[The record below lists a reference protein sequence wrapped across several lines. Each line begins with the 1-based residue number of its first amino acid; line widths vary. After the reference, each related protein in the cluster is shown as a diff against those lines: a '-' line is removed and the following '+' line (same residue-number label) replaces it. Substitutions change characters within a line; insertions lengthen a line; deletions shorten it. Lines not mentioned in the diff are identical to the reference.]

1 MNQPKMPSRLFAF
14 RSLRAKFLIV
24 VVPLV
29 LLSTLIVFGLF
40 ELNAQREAHQRLEDK
55 LEKLVAIQSAVVAE
69 SLWNVADEQI
79 KLILVALATDPDV
92 AGAAVYDD
100 LDILVAWT
108 GDIDAFEQSDH
119 FAQTNIIYVYDDSPE
134 VIGHLAISLVDS
146 QAQADAQSRLLLAVG
161 LATFLLAA
169 VVISALIANR
179 RTIGIP
185 LERLL
190 GSINRA
196 QEGGEREAVDWDSHD
211 EIGVVVT
218 AFNEMQDRQQA
229 YEAELRDARDKLEQ
243 RVEERTKALAL
254 ATEQAKKAERLVTDA
269 IESISEGFTLF
280 DADDQLVLSNSRYGE
295 LLYAGV
301 RNPEPGESYEE
312 IIRASIQQGLIE
324 DAKGDEEAWLA
335 ERMERHHNPSGL
347 HVQHRSDGRWFR
359 ISERRTE
366 DGGTVA
372 VYTDIS
378 ELKRR
383 EQEAEEANRAKSQF
397 LANMSHELRT
407 PLNAVIG
414 ITEMLKE
421 DAEEFGQEDFVEPL
435 ERISRAGKHLLNL
448 INEILDLS
456 KIEAGKLE
464 FHLEDFDVPGLV
476 GDVATTVQPLADKN
490 GNRLVVH
497 CPDDLGGMRADLTR
511 TRQIVLNLLS
521 NACKFTEN
529 GEISLNVR
537 VEGGETGEQMI
548 IEVSDTGIG
557 MTPEQMEKLFEEFS
571 QADSSTTRRFGGTGL
586 GLAISRRLA
595 RMMGGNIEV
604 ASTPGE
610 GSTFKAWL
618 PRTAVLRGFTGDDD
632 EAEVPVDE
640 PTRVIASAGD
650 GNRVLVVDDDHTAR
664 ELMRRLLAKE
674 GFDVIT
680 ATDGQEGLDMARKF
694 EPSVITLDV
703 MMPKVDGWDVLKE
716 LKADPSL
723 ADIPVIMVTMVDE
736 SDRGYN
742 MGAADYMTKP
752 VDRERMKLLLDK
764 YRSRAKEPRVL
775 LVEDDETTRSMMCSI
790 LGSDG
795 WQVFEAENG
804 RVALGLI
811 DEAAPDL
818 ILLDLM
824 MPEMDGFEFLE
835 ALRHRPDRQ
844 IAPVVV
850 VTAADL
856 SESDRRRLNGGVEY
870 VLQKS
875 DLSREQLL
883 AEIRELVTNYVVI
896 EGADGGAHD

>member
-1 MNQPKMPSRLFAF
+1 MTDKASFFAL
-14 RSLRAKFLIV
+14 RTLRAKFLVLII
-24 VVPLV
+24 PLV
-29 LLSTLIVFGLF
+29 LISTMIVFGLF
-40 ELNAQREAHQRLEDK
+40 ELNARREANLRLH
-55 LEKLVAIQSAVVAE
+55 EKLDQLVTIQSSVVAE

-79 KLILVALATDPDV
+79 KLILAALAIDPDV
-92 AGAAVYDD
+92 SAAVVYDELYLPVAFIGEIDRIEEEEFYAEKDIVYQYDD
-100 LDILVAWT
+100 
-108 GDIDAFEQSDH
+108 EPQ
-119 FAQTNIIYVYDDSPE
+119 
-134 VIGHLAISLVDS
+134 VIGHLAISLT
-146 QAQADAQSRLLLAVG
+146 DAQVRADSRTRLLLAGG
-161 LATFLLAA
+161 LAGFLLLL
-169 VVISALIANR
+169 VVSSALIANR

-190 GSINRA
+190 ASINRLR
-196 QEGGEREAVDWDSHD
+196 EGGERARVDWSSRD
-211 EIGVVVT
+211 EIGDVVS

-229 YEAELRDARDKLEQ
+229 YEAELREARDKLEQ

-280 DADDQLVLSNSRYGE
+280 DAEDRLVLSNSRYGE

-301 RNPEPGESYEE
+301 RDPEPGESYEE
-312 IIRASIQQGLIE
+312 IIRASVQQGLIE
-324 DAKGDEEAWLA
+324 DAKDDEESWVAD
-335 ERMERHHNPSGL
+335 RMRRHLNPSGP
-347 HVQHRSDGRWFR
+347 HVQRRSDGRWFR
-359 ISERRTE
+359 ISERQTE

-464 FHLEDFDVPGLV
+464 FHLEDFDVPALV
-476 GDVATTVQPLADKN
+476 RDVATTVQPLADKN
-490 GNRLVVH
+490 DNQLVLR
-497 CPDDLGGMRADLTR
+497 CPEDLGSMRADLTR

-521 NACKFTEN
+521 NACKFTKN
-529 GEISLNVR
+529 GEVSIDVR
-537 VEGGETGEQMI
+537 FERGETGEQMI
-548 IEVSDTGIG
+548 LEVSDTGIG

-595 RMMGGNIEV
+595 RMMGGDIEV
-604 ASTPGE
+604 TSAPDE
-610 GSTFKAWL
+610 GSTFRAWL
-618 PRTAVLRGFTGDDD
+618 PRMAVLRGLSEDGLPDGT
-632 EAEVPVDE
+632 PVDE
-640 PTRVIASAGD
+640 HPRVAPGTGD

-680 ATDGQEGLDMARKF
+680 ATDGQEGLELARRF

-703 MMPKVDGWDVLKE
+703 MMPGLDGWDVLKE
-716 LKADPSL
+716 LKADPAL
-723 ADIPVIMVTMVDE
+723 ADIPVIMLTMLDE
-736 SDRGYN
+736 SDRGYRL
-742 MGAADYMTKP
+742 GAADYMTKP
-752 VDRERMKLLLDK
+752 VDRERMKLLLEK

-775 LVEDDETTRSMMCSI
+775 LVEDDETTRAMMRGI
-790 LGSDG
+790 LGGDG
-795 WQVFEAENG
+795 WQVYEAENG
-804 RVALGLI
+804 RVALDLI
-811 DEAAPDL
+811 DQAAPDL

-835 ALRHRPDRQ
+835 ALRNQPDRR

-856 SESDRRRLNGGVEY
+856 SEEDHRRLNGGVEY

-875 DLSREQLL
+875 GLNRDQLL
-883 AEIRELVTNYVVI
+883 AEVRELVTKYI
-896 EGADGGAHD
+896 LTEGADGGARD

>member
-1 MNQPKMPSRLFAF
+1 MTEKASFFAL
-14 RSLRAKFLIV
+14 RTLRAKFLVLII
-24 VVPLV
+24 PLV
-29 LLSTLIVFGLF
+29 LISTMIVFGLF
-40 ELNAQREAHQRLEDK
+40 ELNARREANLRLQEK
-55 LEKLVAIQSAVVAE
+55 LDQLVAIQSSVVAE

-79 KLILVALATDPDV
+79 KLILAALAIDPDV
-92 AGAAVYDD
+92 SAAV
-100 LDILVAWT
+100 
-108 GDIDAFEQSDH
+108 
-119 FAQTNIIYVYDDSPE
+119 VYDELYLPVGFIGEIDGIEEEEFYAEKNIVYQYDEEPQ
-134 VIGHLAISLVDS
+134 VIGHLAISLT
-146 QAQADAQSRLLLAVG
+146 DAQIRADSRTRLLLAGG
-161 LATFLLAA
+161 LAGFLLLL
-169 VVISALIANR
+169 VVASALIANR

-190 GSINRA
+190 ASINRSR
-196 QEGGEREAVDWDSHD
+196 EGGERTPVDWSSRD
-211 EIGVVVT
+211 EIGDVVS

-229 YEAELRDARDKLEQ
+229 YEAELREARDKLEQ

-280 DADDQLVLSNSRYGE
+280 DADDRLVLSNSRYGE

-301 RNPEPGESYEE
+301 QDPEPGESYEE
-312 IIRASIQQGLIE
+312 IIRASVQQGLIE
-324 DAKGDEEAWLA
+324 DAKGDEESWLA

-359 ISERRTE
+359 ISERQTE

-372 VYTDIS
+372 VYSDIS

-435 ERISRAGKHLLNL
+435 ERIARAGKHLLNL

-464 FHLEDFDVPGLV
+464 FHFEDFDVPALV
-476 GDVATTVQPLADKN
+476 RDVATTVQPLANNNDN
-490 GNRLVVH
+490 QLVVR

-521 NACKFTEN
+521 NACKFTKN
-529 GEISLNVR
+529 GEVSVDVR
-537 VEGGETGEQMI
+537 IEGSESGEQMI
-548 IEVSDTGIG
+548 LEVSDTGIG
-557 MTPEQMEKLFEEFS
+557 MTPEQMENLFEEFS

-595 RMMGGNIEV
+595 RMG
-604 ASTPGE
+604 PG
-610 GSTFKAWL
+610 T
-618 PRTAVLRGFTGDDD
+618 
-632 EAEVPVDE
+632 
-640 PTRVIASAGD
+640 GD
-650 GNRVLVVDDDHTAR
+650 GNRVLVVDDDQTAR

-680 ATDGQEGLDMARKF
+680 ATDGQEGLEMARRF

-716 LKADPSL
+716 LKADPAL
-723 ADIPVIMVTMVDE
+723 ADIPVIMVSMLDE
-736 SDRGYN
+736 SDRGYRL
-742 MGAADYMTKP
+742 GAADYMTKP
-752 VDRERMKLLLDK
+752 IDRERMKLLLDK

-775 LVEDDETTRSMMCSI
+775 LVEDDEATRAMMRSI
-790 LGSDG
+790 LRGDG

-804 RVALGLI
+804 RVALESI
-811 DEAAPDL
+811 DEAAPHL

-835 ALRHRPDRQ
+835 ALRHRPARQ
-844 IAPVVV
+844 GTPVVV

-856 SESDRRRLNGGVEY
+856 SAEDHRRLNGGVEY

-875 DLSREQLL
+875 GLNRDQLL
-883 AEIRELVTNYVVI
+883 GEIRELVTKYVAN

>member
-1 MNQPKMPSRLFAF
+1 MTSKSDLFAL
-14 RSLRAKFLIV
+14 RTLRAKFLVLII
-24 VVPLV
+24 PLV
-29 LLSTLIVFGLF
+29 LVSTMIVFGLF
-40 ELNAQREAHQRLEDK
+40 ELNARREANLRLQEK
-55 LEKLVAIQSAVVAE
+55 LDQLVAIQSSVVAE

-79 KLILVALATDPDV
+79 KLILAALAIDPDV
-92 AGAAVYDD
+92 SGAVVYDELRVPVGFIGEID
-100 LDILVAWT
+100 LIEEEEFYAEKDIV
-108 GDIDAFEQSDH
+108 
-119 FAQTNIIYVYDDSPE
+119 YVYDEEPQ
-134 VIGHLAISLVDS
+134 VIGHLAISLT
-146 QAQADAQSRLLLAVG
+146 DAQVRADSRTRLLLAG
-161 LATFLLAA
+161 GMAGFLLLL
-169 VVISALIANR
+169 VVASALIANR

-190 GSINRA
+190 TSINRPR
-196 QEGGEREAVDWDSHD
+196 EGGERTPVDWSSRD
-211 EIGVVVT
+211 EIGDVVS

-243 RVEERTKALAL
+243 RVEERTKALAR

-280 DADDQLVLSNSRYGE
+280 DAEDKLVLSNSRYGE

-301 RNPEPGESYEE
+301 RDPEPGDSYEE
-312 IIRASIQQGLIE
+312 IIRASVQQGMIE
-324 DAKGDEEAWLA
+324 DAKGDEDAWVAGRL
-335 ERMERHHNPSGL
+335 ERHHNPSGL
-347 HVQHRSDGRWFR
+347 HVQRRSDGRWLQ
-359 ISERRTE
+359 ISERKTE
-366 DGGTVA
+366 DDGIVA
-372 VYTDIS
+372 VYTDIT

-464 FHLEDFDVPGLV
+464 FHLEDFDIPALV
-476 GDVATTVQPLADKN
+476 RDVATTAQPLADKN
-490 GNRLVVH
+490 GNQLNVR
-497 CPDDLGGMRADLTR
+497 CPEDLGGMRADLTR

-529 GEISLNVR
+529 GEVSLDVR
-537 VEGGETGEQMI
+537 FEGGEAGEQMI
-548 IEVSDTGIG
+548 LEVSDTGIG
-557 MTPEQMEKLFEEFS
+557 MTAEQMENLFEEFS

-595 RMMGGNIEV
+595 RMMGGDIEV
-604 ASTPGE
+604 ASVSGE
-610 GSTFKAWL
+610 GSTFKASL
-618 PRTAVLRGFTGDDD
+618 PRTMVLKELPDRDQADVALMDD
-632 EAEVPVDE
+632 AQRTA
-640 PTRVIASAGD
+640 TRIGD
-650 GNRVLVVDDDHTAR
+650 GNRVLVVDDDQTAR

-680 ATDGQEGLDMARKF
+680 ATDGQEGLELARRF

-716 LKADPSL
+716 LKADPAL
-723 ADIPVIMVTMVDE
+723 ADIPVIMVTMLDE

-742 MGAADYMTKP
+742 LGAADYMTKP
-752 VDRERMKLLLDK
+752 IDRERMKLLLDK
-764 YRSRAKEPRVL
+764 YRARADEPRVL
-775 LVEDDETTRSMMCSI
+775 LVEDDETTRAMMRGI
-790 LGSDG
+790 LGGDG

-804 RVALGLI
+804 RVALELI
-811 DEAAPDL
+811 DEAAPHL

-835 ALRHRPDRQ
+835 ALRNKTGRQ
-844 IAPVVV
+844 GAPVVV

-856 SESDRRRLNGGVEY
+856 SEEDHHRLNGGVEY

-875 DLSREQLL
+875 GLNRDQLL
-883 AEIRELVTNYVVI
+883 AEIRELVTKYVVT
-896 EGADGGAHD
+896 EGAHGGAHD

>member
-1 MNQPKMPSRLFAF
+1 MTKKSSFFAL
-14 RSLRAKFLIV
+14 RTLRAKFLILII
-24 VVPLV
+24 PLV
-29 LLSTLIVFGLF
+29 LISTMIVFGLF
-40 ELNAQREAHQRLEDK
+40 ELNAQREANLRLQDK
-55 LEKLVAIQSAVVAE
+55 LDQLAEIQSSVLAE

-79 KLILVALATDPDV
+79 KLILAALAIDPDV
-92 AGAAVYDD
+92 SGAVVYDEQRLPVGFIGEID
-100 LDILVAWT
+100 LIEEEEFYAEKDIV
-108 GDIDAFEQSDH
+108 
-119 FAQTNIIYVYDDSPE
+119 YVYDEEPQ
-134 VIGHLAISLVDS
+134 VIGHLAISLT
-146 QAQADAQSRLLLAVG
+146 DAQVRADSRTRLMLAGGLAGFLLL
-161 LATFLLAA
+161 L
-169 VVISALIANR
+169 VVASALIANR

-190 GSINRA
+190 GSINRSR
-196 QEGGEREAVDWDSHD
+196 EGGERMRVDWSSRD
-211 EIGVVVT
+211 EIGDVVS

-229 YEAELRDARDKLEQ
+229 YEGELRDARDKLEQ

-280 DADDQLVLSNSRYGE
+280 DAEDRLVLSNSRYGE
-295 LLYAGV
+295 LLYADV
-301 RNPEPGESYEE
+301 RDPEPGESYEE
-312 IIRASIQQGLIE
+312 IIRTAVQHGLIE
-324 DAKGDEEAWLA
+324 DAKGDENAWLA
-335 ERMERHHNPSGL
+335 ERLERHQNPSGL
-347 HVQHRSDGRWFR
+347 HVQRRSDGRWFR
-359 ISERRTE
+359 ISERKTE

-464 FHLEDFDVPGLV
+464 FHLEDFDIPGLV
-476 GDVATTVQPLADKN
+476 RDVATTVQSLAEKN
-490 GNRLVVH
+490 GNQLVVR
-497 CPDDLGGMRADLTR
+497 CPDDLGGMHADLTR

-529 GEISLNVR
+529 GEVSIDVR
-537 VEGGETGEQMI
+537 VESDDAGEQMI
-548 IEVSDTGIG
+548 LEVSDTGIG
-557 MTPEQMEKLFEEFS
+557 MTPAQMENLFEEFS
-571 QADSSTTRRFGGTGL
+571 QADSSTTRRYGGTGL

-595 RMMGGNIEV
+595 RMMGGDIEV
-604 ASTPGE
+604 TSAAGE

-618 PRTAVLRGFTGDDD
+618 PRTAVLRGLTGDGQID
-632 EAEVPVDE
+632 ATPVDE
-640 PTRVIASAGD
+640 PPRRMPGTGD

-680 ATDGQEGLDMARKF
+680 ASDGEEGLEMARRF

-716 LKADPSL
+716 LKADPAL
-723 ADIPVIMVTMVDE
+723 ADIPVIMVTMLDE
-736 SDRGYN
+736 SDRGYS

-752 VDRERMKLLLDK
+752 VDRQRMKLLLDK
-764 YRSRAKEPRVL
+764 YRSRVKEPRVL
-775 LVEDDETTRSMMCSI
+775 LVEDDEATRAMMCGF
-790 LGSDG
+790 LGGDG
-795 WQVFEAENG
+795 WRVYEAENG
-804 RVALGLI
+804 RVALDLI
-811 DEAAPDL
+811 DEAAPHL

-835 ALRHRPDRQ
+835 ALRHQPNRQ
-844 IAPVVV
+844 GAPIVVI
-850 VTAADL
+850 TAADL
-856 SESDRRRLNGGVEY
+856 SEEDHRRLNGGVEY

-875 DLSREQLL
+875 SLNRVQLL
-883 AEIRELVTNYVVI
+883 AEIRELVTKYVAN